1 MALSIRCR
9 ELGIACDFLTS
20 GETGEAAIDSL
31 MRHVEK
37 AHAEDWFE
45 IEEIYQVACQ
55 IIRVKA
61 A

>member
-1 MALSIRCR
+1 MTLSISCR

-31 MRHVEK
+31 MCHVEK
-37 AHAEDWFE
+37 SHAEDWFE
-45 IEEIYQVACQ
+45 IEEIYQVACRL
-55 IIRVKA
+55 IREKA